1 MTLRKNEICSLVAHV
16 TLHSSQYP
24 AIIYCTSQK
33 SIMAFSII
41 KPGLL
46 DTIQDMGRN
55 GYGNWGINPGGA
67 MDRYAAQVANLLV
80 GNCEKEAVLEIHF
93 PGPQILFEQNTLIA
107 ITGADFS
114 PTVNDERIPRWQP
127 VVVRKNTVLH
137 FPSLVQGGRCYISVH
152 GGYCME
158 KWLNSY
164 STNLKAGVGGWQG
177 QPLKKGDELSYKENT
192 IYFAGLLKE
201 ESNFEV
207 LPWRVNTEKTYR
219 FPHEIGFI
227 PGNEWN
233 RLSSSSQTNFID
245 TNFLIHPSSDRMA
258 YQLNGSPLFLEQPA
272 ELVSSAVSFG
282 TVQLLPDGQLI
293 VLMADHQTTG
303 GYPRIAHVVSAH
315 LPKLAQLR
323 PSDTIQ
329 FRRMDLDAAEELLMA
344 RQKELHI
351 LQRACLDHLNELV
364 C

>member
-1 MTLRKNEICSLVAHV
+1 
-16 TLHSSQYP
+16 
-24 AIIYCTSQK
+24 
-33 SIMAFSII
+33 MAFSII

-55 GYGNWGINPGGA
+55 GFGNWGISPGGA
-67 MDRYAAQVANLLV
+67 MDSYAAQVANLLV
-80 GNCEKEAVLEIHF
+80 GNDQNEAVIEIHF

-114 PTVNDERIPRWQP
+114 PMLVDEVIPLWQP

-137 FPSLVQGGRCYISVH
+137 FPALVRGGRCYLSVH

-158 KWLNSY
+158 KWLDSY
-164 STNLKAGVGGWQG
+164 STHLKAGAGGWNG
-177 QPLKKGDELSYKENT
+177 LPLKKGDELPFNENT

-207 LPWRVNTEKTYR
+207 LPWRVNTEHTYEH
-219 FPHEIGFI
+219 PHEMGFI
-227 PGNEWN
+227 PGHEW
-233 RLSSSSQTNFID
+233 RLLSETSKAAFLEN
-245 TNFLIHPSSDRMA
+245 NFLIHPSSDRMG
-258 YQLNGSPLFLEQPA
+258 YQLKGTPLSLEQPV
-272 ELVSSAVSFG
+272 EIVSAAVSYG
-282 TVQLLPDGQLI
+282 TVQLLPSGQLI

-303 GYPRIAHVVSAH
+303 GYPRIAHVVTAH
-315 LPKLAQLR
+315 IPKLAQLR

-329 FRRMDLDAAEELLMA
+329 FKQMDVDMAERLLVA
-344 RQKELHI
+344 RKKELHI
-351 LQRACLDHLNELV
+351 LQRSCMDHLNELV

>member
-1 MTLRKNEICSLVAHV
+1 
-16 TLHSSQYP
+16 
-24 AIIYCTSQK
+24 
-33 SIMAFSII
+33 MAFSII

-46 DTIQDMGRN
+46 DTIQDMGRQ
-55 GYGNWGINPGGA
+55 GFGNWGISPGGA

-80 GNCEKEAVLEIHF
+80 GNSGQEAVLEIHF
-93 PGPQILFEQNTLIA
+93 PGPQILFEQNTMIA
-107 ITGADFS
+107 VTGGDFS
-114 PTVNDERIPRWQP
+114 PTINDELIPRWQP

-137 FPSLVQGGRCYISVH
+137 FPSLVQGGRCYLSVH
-152 GGYCME
+152 GGYCMK

-164 STNLKAGVGGWQG
+164 STHLRAGVGGCG
-177 QPLKKGDELSYKENT
+177 GRPLKKGDELPFNENS

-207 LPWRVNTEKTYR
+207 LPWRVNTEKIYR
-219 FPHEIGFI
+219 HPHEIGFI
-227 PGNEWN
+227 PGHEWPL
-233 RLSSSSQTNFID
+233 LSAAGKSGFLQN
-245 TNFLIHPSSDRMA
+245 NFLIHPSSDRMG
-258 YQLNGSPLFLEQPA
+258 YQLSGSPLVLERPI
-272 ELVSSAVSFG
+272 ELVSSAVTFG
-282 TVQLLPDGQLI
+282 TVQLMPGGQLI
-293 VLMADHQTTG
+293 VLMADYQTMG

-329 FRRMDLDAAEELLMA
+329 FKLMDHETAEQMILT

-351 LQRACLDHLNELV
+351 LQRSCMDHLNELV

>member
-1 MTLRKNEICSLVAHV
+1 
-16 TLHSSQYP
+16 
-24 AIIYCTSQK
+24 
-33 SIMAFSII
+33 MAFSII

-46 DTIQDMGRN
+46 DTIQDMGRQ
-55 GYGNWGINPGGA
+55 GFGSWGVSPGGA
-67 MDRYAAQVANLLV
+67 MDGYAAQVANLLV
-80 GNCEKEAVLEIHF
+80 GNDKQEAVIEIHF

-114 PTVNDERIPRWQP
+114 PTVNDEIIPRWQP

-137 FPSLVQGGRCYISVH
+137 FPSLVHGGRCYLSVH
-152 GGYCME
+152 GGYCLK

-164 STNLKAGVGGWQG
+164 STSLRAAAGGWG
-177 QPLKKGDELSYKENT
+177 GLPLKKGDELPFNESQ
-192 IYFAGLLKE
+192 IYFAGLLKD

-207 LPWRVNTEKTYR
+207 LPWRVNTEKTYQ
-219 FPHEIGFI
+219 FPHEIGFL
-227 PGNEWN
+227 PGHEWVL
-233 RLSSSSQTNFID
+233 LSDAARSSFLENNFI
-245 TNFLIHPSSDRMA
+245 IHPSSDRMG
-258 YQLNGSPLFLEQPA
+258 YQLSSTPLDLERPV

-282 TVQLLPDGQLI
+282 TIQLLPSGQLI

-323 PSDTIQ
+323 PSDSIQ
-329 FRRMDLDAAEELLMA
+329 FKLMDITAAEQLLVC

-351 LQRACLDHLNELV
+351 LQRSCKDHLNEMV

>member
-1 MTLRKNEICSLVAHV
+1 
-16 TLHSSQYP
+16 
-24 AIIYCTSQK
+24 
-33 SIMAFSII
+33 MAFSII

-46 DTIQDMGRN
+46 DTIQDLGRHGFGNMGV
-55 GYGNWGINPGGA
+55 NPGGA
-67 MDRYAAQVANLLV
+67 MDGYAAQVANLLV
-80 GNCEKEAVLEIHF
+80 GNDKHEAVIEIHF

-114 PTVNDERIPRWQP
+114 PTINDETIPRWQP

-137 FPSLVQGGRCYISVH
+137 FPSLVQGGRCYLSVH
-152 GGYCME
+152 GGYCLK

-164 STNLKAGVGGWQG
+164 STNLKAAAGGWDG
-177 QPLKKGDELSYKENT
+177 LALKKGDELPFNENT
-192 IYFAGLLKE
+192 IYFAGLLKKS
-201 ESNFEV
+201 ESNFET
-207 LPWRVNTEKTYR
+207 LPWRVNTDKIYQ

-227 PGNEWN
+227 PGHEWESLAGFSKQAFLEN
-233 RLSSSSQTNFID
+233 NFM
-245 TNFLIHPSSDRMA
+245 IHPSSDRMG
-258 YQLNGSPLFLEQPA
+258 YQLKGAPLTLARPV

-282 TVQLLPDGQLI
+282 TVQLLPNGQLI

-323 PSDTIQ
+323 PSDTVQ
-329 FRRMDLDAAEELLMA
+329 FKLMDLDLAERMLVTRE
-344 RQKELHI
+344 KELHI
-351 LQRACLDHLNELV
+351 LQRSCLDHLNEMV

>member
-1 MTLRKNEICSLVAHV
+1 
-16 TLHSSQYP
+16 
-24 AIIYCTSQK
+24 
-33 SIMAFSII
+33 MAFSII

-46 DTIQDMGRN
+46 DTIQDLGRH
-55 GYGNWGINPGGA
+55 GFGNWGVNPGGA
-67 MDRYAAQVANLLV
+67 MDIYAAQVANLLV
-80 GNCEKEAVLEIHF
+80 GNDQHEAVIEIHF

-114 PTVNDERIPRWQP
+114 PTVNDEVIPRWQP

-137 FPSLVQGGRCYISVH
+137 FPSLVQGGRCYLSVH
-152 GGYCME
+152 GGYCLK

-164 STNLKAGVGGWQG
+164 STSLKAGVGLQ
-177 QPLKKGDELSYKENT
+177 LKKGDELPFNEST

-201 ESNFEV
+201 QNNFEI
-207 LPWRVNTEKTYR
+207 LPWRVNTEKIYQH
-219 FPHEIGFI
+219 PHEIGVI
-227 PGNEWN
+227 PGHEWVL
-233 RLSSSSQTNFID
+233 LSDAARASFTEDNYI
-245 TNFLIHPSSDRMA
+245 IHPSSDRMG
-258 YQLNGSPLFLEQPA
+258 YQLNGVPLGLARTA

-282 TVQLLPDGQLI
+282 TIQLLPSGQLI

-329 FRRMDLDAAEELLMA
+329 FQLMDLESAEHLLVS

-351 LQRACLDHLNELV
+351 LQRSCMDHLNEMV

>member
-1 MTLRKNEICSLVAHV
+1 
-16 TLHSSQYP
+16 
-24 AIIYCTSQK
+24 
-33 SIMAFSII
+33 MAFSII

-46 DTIQDMGRN
+46 DTVQDLGRH
-55 GYGNWGINPGGA
+55 GFGNWGVNPGGA
-67 MDRYAAQVANLLV
+67 MDIYAAQVANLLV
-80 GNCEKEAVLEIHF
+80 GNDQHEAVIEIHF

-114 PTVNDERIPRWQP
+114 PTVNDEVIPRWQP

-137 FPSLVQGGRCYISVH
+137 FPSLVQGGRCYLSVH
-152 GGYCME
+152 GGYCLK

-164 STNLKAGVGGWQG
+164 STSLKAGVGLQ
-177 QPLKKGDELSYKENT
+177 LKKGDELPFNEST

-201 ESNFEV
+201 QNNFEI
-207 LPWRVNTEKTYR
+207 LPWRVNTEKIYA
-219 FPHEIGFI
+219 FPHEIGVI
-227 PGNEWN
+227 PGHEWPQ
-233 RLSSSSQTNFID
+233 LTKASQASFTEDNYI
-245 TNFLIHPSSDRMA
+245 IHPSSDRMG
-258 YQLNGSPLFLEQPA
+258 YQLSGVPLSLGAPV

-282 TVQLLPDGQLI
+282 TVQLLPGGQLI

-329 FRRMDLDAAEELLMA
+329 FKLMDLESAEQLLVL

-351 LQRACLDHLNELV
+351 LQRSCMDHLNEMV

>member
-1 MTLRKNEICSLVAHV
+1 
-16 TLHSSQYP
+16 
-24 AIIYCTSQK
+24 
-33 SIMAFSII
+33 MAFSII

-46 DTIQDMGRN
+46 DTIQDLGRH
-55 GYGNWGINPGGA
+55 GFGNWGVNPGGA
-67 MDRYAAQVANLLV
+67 MDIYAAQVANLLV
-80 GNCEKEAVLEIHF
+80 GNDQHEAVIEIHF

-114 PTVNDERIPRWQP
+114 PTVNDELIPRWQP

-137 FPSLVQGGRCYISVH
+137 FPSLVQGGRCYLSVH
-152 GGYCME
+152 GGYCLK

-164 STNLKAGVGGWQG
+164 STSLKAGVGLQ
-177 QPLKKGDELSYKENT
+177 LKKGDELPFNEST

-201 ESNFEV
+201 QNNFEI
-207 LPWRVNTEKTYR
+207 LPWRVNTEKIYQ
-219 FPHEIGFI
+219 FPHEIGVI
-227 PGNEWN
+227 PGHEWPL
-233 RLSSSSQTNFID
+233 LSSASRESFTEDNY
-245 TNFLIHPSSDRMA
+245 LIHPSSDRMG
-258 YQLNGSPLFLEQPA
+258 YQLSGAPLSLDA
-272 ELVSSAVSFG
+272 AVELVSSAVSFG
-282 TVQLLPDGQLI
+282 TVQLLPEGQLI
-293 VLMADHQTTG
+293 VLMAEHQTTG

-329 FRRMDLDAAEELLMA
+329 FKLMDLESAEQLLVS

-351 LQRACLDHLNELV
+351 LQRSCMDHLNEMV

>member
-1 MTLRKNEICSLVAHV
+1 
-16 TLHSSQYP
+16 
-24 AIIYCTSQK
+24 
-33 SIMAFSII
+33 MAFSII

-46 DTIQDMGRN
+46 DTIQDMGRH
-55 GYGNWGINPGGA
+55 GYGNWGVNPGGV
-67 MDRYAAQVANLLV
+67 MDGYAAQVANLLV
-80 GNCEKEAVLEIHF
+80 GNDKNEAVIEIHF

-114 PTVNDERIPRWQP
+114 PTVNDEVIPRWQP
-127 VVVRKNTVLH
+127 VVVRRNTVLH
-137 FPSLVQGGRCYISVH
+137 FPSLVQGGRCYLSVH
-152 GGYCME
+152 GGYCMK

-164 STNLKAGVGGWQG
+164 STSLKAGIGGWDG
-177 QPLKKGDELSYKENT
+177 MPLKKGDELPFNEST

-201 ESNFEV
+201 ENNFEV
-207 LPWRVNTEKTYR
+207 LPWRVNTEKIYQY
-219 FPHEIGFI
+219 PHEIGFI
-227 PGNEWN
+227 PGHEWALLPDAARRTFTEN
-233 RLSSSSQTNFID
+233 NYI
-245 TNFLIHPSSDRMA
+245 IHPSSDRMG
-258 YQLNGSPLFLEQPA
+258 YQLNGAPLQLEEPL
-272 ELVSSAVSFG
+272 ELVSSAVAFG
-282 TVQLLPDGQLI
+282 TVQLLPGGQLI

-329 FRRMDLDAAEELLMA
+329 FKLMDLEAAEQMLQS

-351 LQRACLDHLNELV
+351 LQRSCMDHLNEMV

>member
-1 MTLRKNEICSLVAHV
+1 
-16 TLHSSQYP
+16 
-24 AIIYCTSQK
+24 
-33 SIMAFSII
+33 MAFSII

-46 DTIQDMGRN
+46 DTIQDLGRN
-55 GYGNWGINPGGA
+55 GFGNWGVNPGGA
-67 MDRYAAQVANLLV
+67 MDIYAAQVANLLV
-80 GNCEKEAVLEIHF
+80 GNDQHEAVIEIHF

-114 PTVNDERIPRWQP
+114 PTVNDEVIPRWQP

-137 FPSLVQGGRCYISVH
+137 FPSLVQGGRCYLSVH
-152 GGYCME
+152 GGYCMK

-164 STNLKAGVGGWQG
+164 STSLKAGVGLQ
-177 QPLKKGDELSYKENT
+177 LKKGDELPFNEST

-201 ESNFEV
+201 QNNFEI
-207 LPWRVNTEKTYR
+207 LPWRVNTEKIYQY
-219 FPHEIGFI
+219 PHEIGVI
-227 PGNEWN
+227 PGHEWPL
-233 RLSSSSQTNFID
+233 LSGPARESIAEDNYI
-245 TNFLIHPSSDRMA
+245 IHPSSDRMG
-258 YQLNGSPLFLEQPA
+258 YQLSGAPLTLEKPV

-282 TVQLLPDGQLI
+282 TVQLLPSGQLI

-329 FRRMDLDAAEELLMA
+329 FKLMDFESAEQLLVL

-351 LQRACLDHLNELV
+351 LQRSCMDHLNEMV

>member
-1 MTLRKNEICSLVAHV
+1 
-16 TLHSSQYP
+16 
-24 AIIYCTSQK
+24 
-33 SIMAFSII
+33 MAFSII

-46 DTIQDMGRN
+46 DTIQDMGRI
-55 GYGNWGINPGGA
+55 GFGNWGVSPGGA
-67 MDRYAAQVANLLV
+67 MDSYAAQVANLLV
-80 GNCEKEAVLEIHF
+80 GNDKGEAVIEIHF

-114 PTVNDERIPRWQP
+114 PRINDQPIPRWQP

-137 FPSLVQGGRCYISVH
+137 FPSLVQGSRCYLSVH
-152 GGYCME
+152 GGYCLK

-164 STNLKAGVGGWQG
+164 STHLKAGAGGWG
-177 QPLKKGDELSYKENT
+177 GMPLKKGDELPFNENT

-201 ESNFEV
+201 ESNIEV
-207 LPWRVNTEKTYR
+207 LPWRVNTDKIYQY
-219 FPHEIGFI
+219 PHEIGFI
-227 PGNEWN
+227 PGHEWTL
-233 RLSSSSQTNFID
+233 LSAACREA
-245 TNFLIHPSSDRMA
+245 FLENCYLVHPSSDRMG
-258 YQLNGSPLFLEQPA
+258 YQLKGNPLALEQPI

-282 TVQLLPDGQLI
+282 TVQLLPDGQPI

-303 GYPRIAHVVSAH
+303 GYPRIAHVVTGH

-323 PSDTIQ
+323 PSDSIQ
-329 FRRMDLDAAEELLMA
+329 FQLMDMSTAEQLLVA

-351 LQRACLDHLNELV
+351 LQRSCLDHLNEMV